1 MSLCRMGNWSTQC
14 EEALNK
20 QIKMELYASYSYHAL
35 YCYFLRDNIGYIN
48 IAKYFKQNSDEEREH
63 AEKMMKYQILRGGQV
78 KFETIDTPK
87 QEFNNNNNEDTNSDL
102 LNGFQHAL
110 NLEQVVYKSL
120 YGIHQVAESE
130 KDPQFADFIESE
142 FLNEQLEAI
151 NQLSVIV
158 NKISKL
164 NLDSHALLYF
174 ENTFE
179 ANKFLI

>member
-1 MSLCRMGNWSTQC
+1 
-14 EEALNK
+14 
-20 QIKMELYASYSYHAL
+20 
-35 YCYFLRDNIGYIN
+35 
-48 IAKYFKQNSDEEREH
+48 
-63 AEKMMKYQILRGGQV
+63 MKYQILRGGQV

-102 LNGFQHAL
+102 LNG
-110 NLEQVVYKSL
+110 
-120 YGIHQVAESE
+120 
-130 KDPQFADFIESE
+130 
-142 FLNEQLEAI
+142 QLEAI